1 MAINPLPDE
10 FQVSTK
16 GPFRL
21 GQSAMFFFNFPDI
34 NGKLF
39 DPSTITVSIKTP
51 AGVTLTTADNVTDN
65 VDFISKGEYAYKW
78 SVPLTVSTGLYTL
91 TVAYTAEQTTGVQTL
106 SFTERFVISEA
117 EFNVITAQVIAFRRF
132 LESLIGETQR
142 IPINYEIG
150 RFNVAKTV
158 ADFSFQRWNQ
168 PAGAR
173 IHLNGILREKGF
185 SIDYLKGKVHFDNPL
200 DEADEVFAQYNF
212 RWFEDD
218 ELDDFVSQSIEF
230 FNSYTPHSSY
240 IHGTIPPRYGVTV
253 AMQSA
258 VFALR
263 RLIMDLAF
271 QDTAKVFGGPER
283 ADKVAAMFDSL
294 KKNYEED
301 LKGLYE
307 QKKYG
312 PYLGLTKTVTV
323 PEFTLPGG
331 RSRWFRYL
339 FKGA

>member
-1 MAINPLPDE
+1 MAINPLPDD
-10 FQVSTK
+10 FQINTRGSFLI
-16 GPFRL
+16 GSRAL
-21 GQSAMFFFNFPDI
+21 FFFNFPDI
-34 NGKLF
+34 NGTLF
-39 DPSTITVSIKTP
+39 DPSTITVAITNP
-51 AGVTLTTADNVTDN
+51 AGTDQ
-65 VDFISKGEYAYKW
+65 DAGDDLDHLRRGEYAFAW
-78 SVPLTVSTGLYTL
+78 FIPADAVTGLYTIVVTY
-91 TVAYTAEQTTGVQTL
+91 TVEQLSEIQTL
-106 SFTERFVISEA
+106 TLTERFVIGEK
-117 EFNVITAQVIAFRRF
+117 EVNVITAQVIAFRRF
-132 LESLIGETQR
+132 VESLIGETQR
-142 IPINYEIG
+142 IPVNYEIG
-150 RFNVAKTV
+150 RFNVAKTI
-158 ADFSFQRWNQ
+158 AEFSFKRWNQ

-173 IHLNGILREKGF
+173 IHLNGILRERGF
-185 SIDYLKGKVHFDNPL
+185 TVDYLKGKVHFDNPL
-200 DEADEVFAQYNF
+200 DEADEVYAQYNF

-230 FNSYTPHSSY
+230 FNSYAPHSTY
-240 IHGTIPPRYGVTV
+240 IHGTLPPRYGVTV

-263 RLIMDLAF
+263 RLIMDMAF

-283 ADKVAAMFDSL
+283 SDRVAGMFDTL

-307 QKKYG
+307 QKKLG